1 MYNKH
6 YHKYLHL
13 KSQNKNP
20 PVKQQGALEITERN
34 EMITNWL
41 QTVSYTLF
49 ASSSIFFYL
58 ERGRKEEIFPLE
70 AAGRG

>member
-1 MYNKH
+1 MRKV
-6 YHKYLHL
+6 

-49 ASSSIFFYL
+49 ASTSILFCL
-58 ERGRKEEIFPLE
+58 QRGWKGEIFPLE
-70 AAGRG
+70 EAWIGTKA